1 LRNTRRDAIA
11 AAITAPWWLPAL
23 NAFAQGSLPPLD
35 ARIKGVKAERGG
47 LFFDIPVVVET
58 GSFVPITLFVE
69 PKSLATGVRVARFG
83 VLTPLNPRPIA
94 LEIEL
99 GKLLTQWRIET
110 NIRLGASQTVVG
122 VAQLTDGTLWQQG
135 IAVVLTGSACYDGT

>member
-1 LRNTRRDAIA
+1 MLAL
-11 AAITAPWWLPAL
+11 AP
-23 NAFAQGSLPPLD
+23 NAFAQTNNSAPLD
-35 ARIKGVKAERGG
+35 TRIKGVKPERGG
-47 LFFDIPVVVET
+47 LFFDIPIVVES

-69 PKSLATGVRVARFG
+69 PKSLASGVRVSRFG

-94 LEIEL
+94 LELEL

-110 NIRLGASQTVVG
+110 NIRLGATQTVTG
-122 VAQLTDGTLWQQG
+122 IAQLSDGTIWQQS

>member
-11 AAITAPWWLPAL
+11 AAITAPWWMPAL
-23 NAFAQGSLPPLD
+23 NAFAQGNLPPLD

-83 VLTPLNPRPIA
+83 PRPIA

-110 NIRLGASQTVVG
+110 NVRLGASQTVVG
-122 VAQLTDGTLWQQG
+122 IAQLSDGTLWQQG